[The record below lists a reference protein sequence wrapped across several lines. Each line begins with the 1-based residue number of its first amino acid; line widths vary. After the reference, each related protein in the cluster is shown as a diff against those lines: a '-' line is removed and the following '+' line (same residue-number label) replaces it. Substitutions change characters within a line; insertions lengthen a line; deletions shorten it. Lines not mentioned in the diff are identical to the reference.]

1 MNYTNKSMVFKGGLP
16 VAVVSNVPY
25 AVLGA
30 VADNKSEEKGAS
42 E

>member
-1 MNYTNKSMVFKGGLP
+1 MNCMNKSMVFKGGLP